1 MMSRPGQPQPQSRL
15 GRTSLEDALNANV
28 WDVDES
34 PHIQVDTSKCAN
46 CKTHPCIL
54 YCPAKAFALLG
65 ERILYSYEGCLECGT
80 CRVLC
85 PMKAVTWKYPLSGRG
100 VQYRF

>member
-1 MMSRPGQPQPQSRL
+1 VQTQPRASRISI
-15 GRTSLEDALNANV
+15 EDALNADV

-34 PHIQVDTSKCAN
+34 PHVEVDTEKCVT
-46 CKTHPCIL
+46 CKTRPCL
-54 YCPAKAFALLG
+54 SFCPANAFALLG
-65 ERILYSYEGCLECGT
+65 ERMLHSYEGCLECGT

-85 PMKAVTWKYPLSGRG
+85 PQKAITWKYPLSGRG

>member
-1 MMSRPGQPQPQSRL
+1 MSQTGQSLAQPRA
-15 GRTSLEDALNANV
+15 RRANPEDALNANV

-34 PHIQVDTSKCAN
+34 PHITVDPAKCAV
-46 CKTHPCIL
+46 CKTRPCVSF
-54 YCPAKAFALLG
+54 CPASAFALLG
-65 ERILYSYEGCLECGT
+65 NKVLYSYEGCLECGT

-85 PMKAVTWKYPLSGRG
+85 PEKAITWNYPLSGKG

>member
-1 MMSRPGQPQPQSRL
+1 MSQPRESQSRPKK
-15 GRTSLEDALNANV
+15 TNVEDALNADV

-34 PHIQVDTSKCAN
+34 PHIQVETQKCAT
-46 CKTHPCIL
+46 CKTRVCTFF
-54 YCPAKAFALLG
+54 CPANAFALLDNKV
-65 ERILYSYEGCLECGT
+65 LYSYEGCLECGT

-85 PMKAVTWKYPLSGRG
+85 PEKAITWKYPLSGRG

>member
-1 MMSRPGQPQPQSRL
+1 MSQQQQQAQPKQRK
-15 GRTSLEDALNANV
+15 TSLEDALNADV

-34 PHIQVDTSKCAN
+34 AHIVVDTNKCAS
-46 CKTHPCIL
+46 CKTRPCTVV
-54 YCPAKAFALLG
+54 CPANAFTLLG
-65 ERILYSYEGCLECGT
+65 DKMLYSYEGCLECGT

-85 PMKAVTWKYPLSGRG
+85 PLKAITWKYPLSGRG

>member
-1 MMSRPGQPQPQSRL
+1 MSQHLQSQAQPKPR
-15 GRTSLEDALNANV
+15 RTSLEDALNANV

-34 PHIQVDTSKCAN
+34 PHIEVDTSKCVK
-46 CKTHPCIL
+46 CKARPCISF
-54 YCPAKAFALLG
+54 CPAGTFALLDDNVMH
-65 ERILYSYEGCLECGT
+65 SYEGCLECGA

-85 PMKAVTWKYPLSGRG
+85 PLNAITWKYPLSGRG

>member
-1 MMSRPGQPQPQSRL
+1 MSQPGQPQAQPRP
-15 GRTSLEDALNANV
+15 GRISLEDALNANV

-34 PHIQVDTSKCAN
+34 PHIEVDTDKCAD
-46 CKTHPCIL
+46 CKTRPCIFF
-54 YCPAKAFALLG
+54 CPANAFALLG
-65 ERILYSYEGCLECGT
+65 EKLLYSYEGCLECGT

-85 PMKAVTWKYPLSGRG
+85 PSKAITWKYPLSGRG